1 VTGQP
6 YSEAALGLDRAYV
19 WRGRLLR
26 WFVVAVV
33 TIVSGFIGEMYG
45 TLVYGEEAGEFYR
58 SFRTGATIGFI
69 SAVIEVFYIRS
80 VRRSWI
86 RRVAFLPG
94 LVVRILALT
103 VIVRIGLKGNEF
115 LTQYMMGM
123 PLGEGL
129 EFAEE
134 LRDTFFSML
143 IVIFFVIGTQLSS
156 IIGWRRFTNLV
167 IGRYF
172 RPSVENRVFLLLD
185 LVDSTAL
192 AARLGNVRFHEL
204 LSEFFYQVDRA
215 LVTTGGEVVSYIGDA
230 VIFTWPLTDDRR
242 KNARSMRAL
251 IRMIAHIRRNNT
263 WFEQE
268 FGAVPAFR
276 AVLHGGEVVVGECG
290 DSRRQVTFLG
300 NVLNTIGRLEELGK
314 REDEPLLATGEIVA
328 RMDSPKGVSF
338 EVLGER
344 KLKGLEDGVDIYRIR
359 IAGLGPKLRD
369 SAVRLGSAEAEN
381 A

>member
-1 VTGQP
+1 MKDQS
-6 YSEAALGLDRAYV
+6 YSRAALGLEGGYL
-19 WRGRLLR
+19 WRERLVKLLI
-26 WFVVAVV
+26 VAVV
-33 TIVSGFIGEMYG
+33 TIISGFIGQIYSE
-45 TLVYGEEAGEFYR
+45 LVYGEPPVFRYR
-58 SFRTGATIGFI
+58 GFRTGTTIGFI

-103 VIVRIGLKGNEF
+103 LIVRIGLKGNEF
-115 LTQYMMGM
+115 ITQFLAGM

-129 EFAEE
+129 EFSEE
-134 LRDTFFSML
+134 VRDTFFSML
-143 IVIFFVIGTQLSS
+143 IVIMFVVGTQLSS

-167 IGRYF
+167 VGRYF
-172 RPSVENRVFLLLD
+172 RPVVERRIFLLID
-185 LVDSTAL
+185 LMDSTEL
-192 AARLGNVRFHEL
+192 AGKLGNVRFHEL

-242 KNARSMRAL
+242 KNARAMRAL
-251 IRMIAHIRRNNT
+251 IRMIAHIRRNNA
-263 WFEQE
+263 WFEEE

-290 DSRRQVTFLG
+290 DSRRQVTYLG
-300 NVLNTIGRLEELGK
+300 NVLNTLGRLEGLGK
-314 REDEPLLATGEIVA
+314 QEEEPLLATSEIVA
-328 RMDSPKGVSF
+328 SMDSPKGVSF
-338 EVLGER
+338 EELGTR
-344 KLKGLEDGVDIYRIR
+344 RFKGLESGVDIYRIH
-359 IAGLGPKLRD
+359 ITGLPSKKNRSSEPLSR
-369 SAVRLGSAEAEN
+369 AEAVK